1 MSLIKKN
8 NFIIITNYKC
18 AMTSSLKISN
28 IKKIKNVKNIKN
40 EKIIFLYRDTISRI
54 ISVFLQWGIG
64 VNDREFYN
72 KYNKFPWLYK
82 KMKKYCNKFELY
94 KKYLSQKNYI
104 GAFMLFIETLPKMYL
119 SNRHLHPQEKILNDN
134 NITNIDYSI
143 NISNKKDM
151 EKLELLIKDSFPK
164 ANINRKITINYKK
177 MFIDFLQRNI
187 DYKKIITDTYWKDI
201 IFLNKLMRT

>member
-1 MSLIKKN
+1 
-8 NFIIITNYKC
+8 
-18 AMTSSLKISN
+18 
-28 IKKIKNVKNIKN
+28 
-40 EKIIFLYRDTISRI
+40 
-54 ISVFLQWGIG
+54 
-64 VNDREFYN
+64 
-72 KYNKFPWLYK
+72 
-82 KMKKYCNKFELY
+82 
-94 KKYLSQKNYI
+94 
-104 GAFMLFIETLPKMYL
+104 MYL

-134 NITNIDYSI
+134 NITKIDYSI